1 MQENLRFLRFLCL
14 VDGQAYGLEIRKRQV
29 DMSIKKKYNFFL
41 RM

>member
-1 MQENLRFLRFLCL
+1 MQEKLRFLRFLCL
-14 VDGQAYGLEIRKRQV
+14 VDGRAYGLEMWKRQV